1 MNNTKYIIMIYK
13 SAVVQIKENKGSN
26 IKHNFK
32 KREKI
37 VEEITCS
44 LCTKS
49 SFKQNHIEW
58 KSSQY
63 YH

>member
-26 IKHNFK
+26 VKHNFK

-44 LCTKS
+44 LCTNPHS
-49 SFKQNHIEW
+49 SKIT
-58 KSSQY
+58 
-63 YH
+63 